1 MSKCDGIFNGT
12 DSSIGGVSVISV
24 LVVSIGE
31 ASIFDVKVHDYGE
44 QMNYLVVYLEHS
56 DRRSDCV

>member
-44 QMNYLVVYLEHS
+44 QMNYLVVYI
-56 DRRSDCV
+56 DMQ